1 MRLSIGEDLV
11 ALAGPDNH
19 QDVEEDVDH
28 VQIEVQGREHVLLR
42 AEHPCGLTKTQ

>member
-42 AEHPCGLTKTQ
+42 TEHPCGLTKTQ